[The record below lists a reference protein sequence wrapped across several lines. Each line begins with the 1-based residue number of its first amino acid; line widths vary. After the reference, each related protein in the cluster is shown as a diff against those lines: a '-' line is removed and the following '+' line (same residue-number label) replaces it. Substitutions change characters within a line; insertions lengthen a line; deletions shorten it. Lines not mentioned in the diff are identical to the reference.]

1 MYNLVVKIK
10 KALAEIEAEKGNFT
24 IKCLVAKNPD
34 DIQWDLVLAADW
46 FEADKM
52 KRLEYLA
59 SKIFKDFDADSMSQF
74 SAIITLDA
82 QSNTELV
89 TLLKRVQDNYSHG
102 VYKNIEYYDDGL
114 FVIVETKSQFAH
126 KVLPLDEYA
135 TAA

>member
-74 SAIITLDA
+74 SGIITIDE
-82 QSNTELV
+82 QSNAELL
-89 TLLKRVQDNYSHG
+89 TLLKRVQNNYSHG
-102 VYKNIEYYDDGL
+102 LYKNVEYDDGL
-114 FVIVETKSQFAH
+114 FLIVETKSKFAH
-126 KVLPLDEYA
+126 RVLPLDEYA
-135 TAA
+135 SAA

>member
-46 FEADKM
+46 FEQDKV

-59 SKIFKDFDADSMSQF
+59 AKILQDFDADCMSQF
-74 SAIITLDA
+74 SAIITIDA
-82 QSNTELV
+82 QSNAELV
-89 TLLKRVQDNYSHG
+89 TLLKRVQNNYSHG
-102 VYKNIEYYDDGL
+102 AYKNIEYDDGL
-114 FVIVETKSQFAH
+114 FLIVETKSKFAH
-126 KVLPLDEYA
+126 MVLPLDEYA
-135 TAA
+135 SAA